1 MKQKKLELGRSVI
14 IKWLDSAMPRLNN
27 WECNDWPDEPACCAT
42 LGFLL
47 HSSSHSV
54 TIASSIHVDPE
65 RDNNIAGAVG
75 FMTIPWGCINSIE
88 YVNLKKGKKK

>member
-1 MKQKKLELGRSVI
+1 MKRKNLKLGKAI
-14 IKWLDSAMPRLNN
+14 IVKWFDSAMPRGNN
-27 WECNDWPDEPACCAT
+27 WESSEWPEEPACCAT

-47 HSSSHSV
+47 HDNIISV

-65 RDNNIAGAVG
+65 NDNNIVGAVG

-88 YVNLKKGKKK
+88 YIPLKKGKK